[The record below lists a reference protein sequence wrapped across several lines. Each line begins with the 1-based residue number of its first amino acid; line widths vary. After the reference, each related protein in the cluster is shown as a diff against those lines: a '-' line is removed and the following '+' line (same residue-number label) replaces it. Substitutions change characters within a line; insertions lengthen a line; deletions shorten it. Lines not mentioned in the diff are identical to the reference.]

1 MVCTKE
7 KNVLDL
13 NTLKL
18 LHKSDSDSDSKRK
31 ILMTTENTLEL
42 PKITETEKLH
52 FALEIFKT
60 KRGIAKFVEE
70 HSFDVLESCKN
81 VVDKFVV
88 EKLAEIAKEEEER
101 KLKIEAFENM
111 LDVFIENTKIDGQE
125 MSKDEA
131 RQSLLELLGAKTES
145 TASTPRKSTRKAYKF
160 IIGGEVVSRAFARPS
175 NDVKEEMESNGYTEQ
190 WMLLAPES
198 VAEFLEDAKKHPKH
212 KAQLEQMEEFF
223 QKKSRESGEEEVAI
237 DGFDSK
243 IEFGLTLDIETA
255 KDKFNVEMT
264 EDFVFEGSIDQLTS
278 EQEKLLIAISDDETV
293 EGGIEAIEAL
303 S

>member
-1 MVCTKE
+1 
-7 KNVLDL
+7 
-13 NTLKL
+13 
-18 LHKSDSDSDSKRK
+18 
-31 ILMTTENTLEL
+31 MTTENTLEL